1 MDSAGGMPQFKAI
14 NSKDHIEDKVQ
25 RRVLQMILKPGDER
39 GSGVPLYLE
48 QLAAELLSEDR
59 PTFLSRD
66 CIERVFMETL
76 STFYAGYDP
85 PFSYLVACY
94 PRALDKAYCYTTRCV
109 VKTSKASAEIHKVA
123 ELAVASVV
131 CFSLQAFVVLFFDN
145 PVSFYFC
152 SLHSILTTVMS
163 MFLA

>member
-14 NSKDHIEDKVQ
+14 KSKVDIEDKVQ
-25 RRVLQMILKPGDER
+25 RRVLQVILRPGDER

-66 CIERVFMETL
+66 CIERVFMERL
-76 STFYAGYDP
+76 STLYAGYDP

-94 PRALDKAYCYTTRCV
+94 RRALEKIRKAQIMKDK
-109 VKTSKASAEIHKVA
+109 K
-123 ELAVASVV
+123 
-131 CFSLQAFVVLFFDN
+131 
-145 PVSFYFC
+145 SF
-152 SLHSILTTVMS
+152 
-163 MFLA
+163 